1 MFLFT
6 KLEPVLV
13 SSWFQK
19 YILHQLTQI
28 KTVYIIK
35 FYWYK
40 LEFKKKISQ
49 EKPTVTH
56 HTSTKT
62 GKYRSSSKST
72 PSTKK
77 KKTVNGVLQFLVVFN
92 HKKNKKTFDLKTK
105 TAQLNKFYEDVY
117 NKS

>member
-1 MFLFT
+1 LNSRKNLVKKNHLSHIAT
-6 KLEPVLV
+6 VL
-13 SSWFQK
+13 
-19 YILHQLTQI
+19 
-28 KTVYIIK
+28 
-35 FYWYK
+35 
-40 LEFKKKISQ
+40 
-49 EKPTVTH
+49 
-56 HTSTKT
+56 KT